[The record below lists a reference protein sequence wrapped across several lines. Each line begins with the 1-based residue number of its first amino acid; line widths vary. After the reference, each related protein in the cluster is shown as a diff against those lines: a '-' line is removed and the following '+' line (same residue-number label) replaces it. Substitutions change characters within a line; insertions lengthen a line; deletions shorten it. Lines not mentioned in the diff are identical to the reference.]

1 MNPTGP
7 LRKAAVLLSAL
18 DAETVDRLLD
28 RLQPQEAELIRR
40 GLMELDRVDPRE
52 QAAVIEQFVHRW
64 HHPEAA
70 PRGEAS
76 AGVSLELSAP
86 SSAGQPP
93 SAGAPTSAAASGPPS
108 APAPEAPAAPLA
120 TLAQVD
126 ARQLAAALQQ
136 ERPQTI
142 ALVLA
147 HLPPEHAAEVLAHFS
162 DRLQADVLRRMARL
176 EQIDPE
182 VLRAVE
188 QGLCH
193 RLQAAPGIE
202 HHRPLTGT
210 ELVARVLQA
219 APRKTEYTLL
229 ENFRR
234 YHPQVARQF
243 PRRELQFEQLGFLP
257 AEPGRKLAAAAGQEL
272 LALALLDVPP
282 GLAERFLA
290 YLPSEQQAQLR
301 RRWQDPGPLQL
312 EDIRRAK
319 QQLVQLAL
327 ELEAQGHLQLDQ
339 LPQLQAA

>member
-1 MNPTGP
+1 MNSTSP

-28 RLQPQEAELIRR
+28 RLDPQEAALVRR

-64 HHPEAA
+64 QHPENTPRQEEPAA
-70 PRGEAS
+70 
-76 AGVSLELSAP
+76 VSLELS
-86 SSAGQPP
+86 GP
-93 SAGAPTSAAASGPPS
+93 SAREETAAAQQHTPAVPAGPS
-108 APAPEAPAAPLA
+108 AQGAATPSPPLA

-176 EQIDPE
+176 EQIDPD

-202 HHRPLTGT
+202 HNRPLTGT

-219 APRKTEYTLL
+219 APRKTEHVLL

-243 PRRELQFEQLGFLP
+243 PRRELQFEHLGFLP
-257 AEPGRKLAAAAGQEL
+257 PEQGRTLAAEAGLEL
-272 LALALLDVPP
+272 LALALLDAPP

-290 YLPSEQQAQLR
+290 YLAPEQQTELR

-319 QQLVQLAL
+319 EQLVQLAL
-327 ELEAQGHLQLDQ
+327 ELEAQGRLRLDQ